1 MDIEFCLEPTE
12 SEVQIGY
19 PGKMSRIQY
28 KNRADPD
35 TRVNDAY

>member
-28 KNRADPD
+28 KK
-35 TRVNDAY
+35 